1 MKKLLATTMVP
12 ALALTLTLSASAQQ
26 GTTTTK
32 DKPGHEPA
40 TKTEQHSDKRTMS
53 DDNRATW
60 KNTESLHSSKA
71 IIGTR
76 IKNAEGKD
84 MGEIDEL
91 LIDPKTGKVSQV
103 VVGLGGLFGVGEKHV
118 VVPWSDVKVASE
130 HDGDRAKITMDQ
142 STLERAPKYDR
153 KTASLDRRGTAPSA
167 SPATAPRE
175 DGVHKDPIGK
185 PVEKK

>member
-1 MKKLLATTMVP
+1 MKKLLTTAMVP

-40 TKTEQHSDKRTMS
+40 TKTEQHSGKRTMS

-60 KNTESLHSSKA
+60 QNTESLHSSKA

-118 VVPWSDVKVASE
+118 VVPWSDVKVAAE
-130 HDGDRAKITMDQ
+130 HEGDRAKITMDQ
-142 STLERAPKYDR
+142 SILERAPKYDR